1 MTKGNTMGI
10 DHKRALKVATL
21 WILVPASIGLSATAH
36 AQCLGNGTTCF
47 GDGALISNTVSGS
60 NNSAFGF
67 QALELNTTERNNS
80 AFGHRSLERNIG
92 GENNTAVG
100 YGSLQWNRG
109 HLNTAVGATALQ
121 LNSTGIGNTAI
132 GYQALLENTIA
143 GGNTAVGSQT
153 MVANG
158 TGERNTALGSTVL
171 FQNESGSD
179 NTGSGH
185 FALFLNTDG
194 NSNSAYGANSLRSN
208 TTGIQNTASGVG
220 SLRNNTTGF
229 RNVAIGYQAGFAV
242 TGSDNIVIG
251 SDNRGKAAD
260 NGVIRIGV
268 SANQKKTFVAGI
280 RGVQTGLDAAI
291 PVFIDANG
299 QLGTI
304 KSSAAVKEDI
314 NTMGNV
320 SERLLALRP
329 VTFRYKRSDDDGSK
343 PLQFGLIAEEVAQVF
358 PELVV
363 YDEENKPETVSYH
376 LLATLL
382 VNEFQKDHQE
392 LRSQAEEIAQLKS
405 QVARTVDAL
414 ATMQATQ
421 LTARNSDY

>member
-1 MTKGNTMGI
+1 MTKGNTMGT
-10 DHKRALKVATL
+10 DYKRTLKVAIIC
-21 WILVPASIGLSATAH
+21 ILTAQSIGLSATAY

-47 GDGALISNTVSGS
+47 GDGALISNTDSGI

-100 YGSLQWNRG
+100 YGSLQWNSG

-171 FQNESGSD
+171 FANESGHD

-280 RGVQTGLDAAI
+280 RGVQTGLASATT
-291 PVFIDANG
+291 VFIDANG

-314 NTMGNV
+314 QSMGDV

-329 VTFRYKRSDDDGSK
+329 VTFRYKQADDGGSK
-343 PLQFGLIAEEVAQVF
+343 PVQYGLIAEEVAEAF

-363 YDEENKPETVSYH
+363 HDAEGRPETVSYH

-382 VNEFQKDHQE
+382 LNEFQKEHRVTE
-392 LRSQAEEIAQLKS
+392 SQAARIAELEREFARLADVVDRLNLVS
-405 QVARTVDAL
+405 MVA
-414 ATMQATQ
+414 
-421 LTARNSDY
+421 TAR